1 MEVSGSID
9 IFATKGIE
17 YLFVLFF
24 LFSLIFFWRCLNRL
38 TTADRTTMDRP
49 ANSQG
54 SRDGKDICESF
65 IQRSCGNLDEKI
77 S

>member
-1 MEVSGSID
+1 MEGSGSID

-24 LFSLIFFWRCLNRL
+24 LFSLIYFWRCLNRL
-38 TTADRTTMDRP
+38 TAEDSTSMDRP

-54 SRDGKDICESF
+54 LREGKEPCESF
-65 IQRSCGNLDEKI
+65 IRRSYGR
-77 S
+77 